1 MKEMRPAFCR
11 FQWLICL
18 AAAAGL
24 FCLASA
30 CGKKAPPLPPAEY
43 ALPAVDSLAAE
54 VADGELVLRWPFP
67 DWEGP
72 AGVELAGFYV
82 YRAKVDLES
91 ACPGC
96 PVSYQRA
103 GQVRMDAVSDA
114 LGADLNYRE
123 KLEEGHHY
131 RYKVTAFTRS
141 GREGADSNVVR
152 LDYPQTG
159 KSG

>member
-82 YRAKVDLES
+82 YRAK
-91 ACPGC
+91 
-96 PVSYQRA
+96 
-103 GQVRMDAVSDA
+103 
-114 LGADLNYRE
+114 GADLNYRE